1 MRKRAI
7 SWALTASMVLS
18 MLSGF
23 IPGQKAYA
31 ADSSKKTGKTVV
43 ETEIDESTY
52 KALGLSTDID
62 KSKAAVPYDKD
73 NISTFAEVN
82 EVYVAAN
89 GNYRNKYTVRDG
101 FDRIG
106 DFKDRTTK
114 VNSSL
119 GNLYGAYGFYDLGKD
134 NVKVEHGGSGD
145 SNISSNM
152 GKCSKK
158 GQ

>member
-31 ADSSKKTGKTVV
+31 ADSSKKTTGKTVV

-52 KALGLSTDID
+52 KSSGSQHRYRQ

-82 EVYVAAN
+82 EVYVAAK
-89 GNYRNKYTVRDG
+89 RQLQKQVHCAR
-101 FDRIG
+101 RI
-106 DFKDRTTK
+106 
-114 VNSSL
+114 
-119 GNLYGAYGFYDLGKD
+119 
-134 NVKVEHGGSGD
+134 
-145 SNISSNM
+145 
-152 GKCSKK
+152 
-158 GQ
+158 

>member
-23 IPGQKAYA
+23 IPGQKHTRRTARRKQA
-31 ADSSKKTGKTVV
+31 RRWSRQRLT
-43 ETEIDESTY
+43 STY

-101 FDRIG
+101 FDRIEIS
-106 DFKDRTTK
+106 RTG
-114 VNSSL
+114 L
-119 GNLYGAYGFYDLGKD
+119 
-134 NVKVEHGGSGD
+134 
-145 SNISSNM
+145 
-152 GKCSKK
+152 
-158 GQ
+158 QR

>member
-52 KALGLSTDID
+52 KAL
-62 KSKAAVPYDKD
+62 K
-73 NISTFAEVN
+73 
-82 EVYVAAN
+82 
-89 GNYRNKYTVRDG
+89 
-101 FDRIG
+101 
-106 DFKDRTTK
+106 
-114 VNSSL
+114 
-119 GNLYGAYGFYDLGKD
+119 
-134 NVKVEHGGSGD
+134 
-145 SNISSNM
+145 
-152 GKCSKK
+152 
-158 GQ
+158 